1 MQNEYIEQYTNAGK
15 TSYAAMQE
23 LGAINSKAIQ
33 KLTEL
38 QFNFVTMN
46 IENSIEQAK
55 GFSGTTNYKDLLST
69 VSGFTS
75 DYSTKLMDMTRQT
88 TEILSESRD
97 EVVSLIEKNLEI
109 SDKPTKIAVKRV
121 TKKAAE

>member
-1 MQNEYIEQYTNAGK
+1 MQNEYIEHFTNAGK

-69 VSGFTS
+69 VTDFTS
-75 DYSTKLMDMTRQT
+75 EYSTKLIDMTRQT

-109 SDKPTKIAVKRV
+109 SDKPVKTVAKRV

>member
-1 MQNEYIEQYTNAGK
+1 MQNEYIEHFTNAGK

-69 VSGFTS
+69 VTDFTS

-109 SDKPTKIAVKRV
+109 SSKPVKTVAKRV